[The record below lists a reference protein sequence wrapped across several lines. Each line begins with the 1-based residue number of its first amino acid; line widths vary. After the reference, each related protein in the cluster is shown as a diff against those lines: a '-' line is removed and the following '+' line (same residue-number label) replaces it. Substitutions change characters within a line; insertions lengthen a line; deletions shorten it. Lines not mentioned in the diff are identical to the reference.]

1 MNPSPGCPVV
11 RFDHHA
17 PDFADELW
25 EIYDGLRAARV
36 AYSETYGGFYVLSR
50 YEDVYA
56 AARDDETFS
65 SDREVVLPATGVGR
79 LIPLN
84 ADPPDLQRYRS
95 ALFPYFTQR
104 AAEAME
110 PDIRRFTTT
119 AIDAFISEG
128 RCDLITDLA
137 APVPAMTTLELMG
150 LAPEDWAILAEP
162 LHDLI
167 AYPTN
172 HPNHESARA
181 GVWTIRERFAA
192 EVAARAVEPR
202 DDMVTHLLGLEGDGT
217 LSRDEVV
224 DLLMMVTIGGFDTT
238 MAAIGSALLYLEGH
252 PDERRRLAADP
263 SLLPAAVDEFLRF
276 EAPVQG
282 FARTVTRDIRIGGC
296 PIAVGETVFLLW
308 GSANRDPEAFERPDE
323 MLLDRQPNRHL
334 TFGVGGHR
342 CLGSHLARVEMRVVL
357 SETLRR
363 LGDFTVLHDEV
374 RWPTSVGIL
383 YGRAHIP
390 ATFTPTATGQ
400 ALPERD
406 TSGEHRGSSGGRAR

>member
-1 MNPSPGCPVV
+1 MTGGPGCPVV

-17 PDFADELW
+17 AGFATDLW
-25 EIYDGLRAARV
+25 ETYDDLRRARV

-50 YEDVYA
+50 YQDVWD

-110 PDIRRFTTT
+110 PDIRRFTNTI
-119 AIDAFISEG
+119 IDAFIESG
-128 RCDLITDLA
+128 RCDLITHLA

-150 LAPEDWAILAEP
+150 LPPEDWAILAEP

-167 AYPTN
+167 AYPTD

-181 GVWTIRERFAA
+181 GVWAIRERFAA
-192 EVAARAVEPR
+192 EAAEREAAPR
-202 DDMVTHLLGLEGDGT
+202 DDMVTHLLGLEADGT

-238 MAAIGSALLYLEGH
+238 MAAIGSALLYLEQH
-252 PDERRRLAADP
+252 PDERHRLAADP
-263 SLLPAAVDEFLRF
+263 GLLPAARRRVPALRGPG
-276 EAPVQG
+276 AG
-282 FARTVTRDIRIGGC
+282 FRPHRHPRHPDRRLPDRRRGDGV
-296 PIAVGETVFLLW
+296 PAVG
-308 GSANRDPEAFERPDE
+308 
-323 MLLDRQPNRHL
+323 
-334 TFGVGGHR
+334 
-342 CLGSHLARVEMRVVL
+342 LG
-357 SETLRR
+357 
-363 LGDFTVLHDEV
+363 
-374 RWPTSVGIL
+374 
-383 YGRAHIP
+383 
-390 ATFTPTATGQ
+390 
-400 ALPERD
+400 
-406 TSGEHRGSSGGRAR
+406 

>member
-1 MNPSPGCPVV
+1 MDEPAGCPIVH
-11 RFDHHA
+11 FDHHSTA
-17 PDFADELW
+17 FAHDPW
-25 EIYDGLRAARV
+25 SIYEGLREARV

-50 YEDVYA
+50 YEDVWD

-104 AAEAME
+104 AAEAMA
-110 PDIRRFTTT
+110 PDIERFTTST
-119 AIDAFISEG
+119 IDAFIEEG
-128 RCDLITDLA
+128 RCDLITQLA

-150 LAPEDWAILAEP
+150 LPPEDWAILAEP

-167 AYPTN
+167 AYPTEDPR
-172 HPNHESARA
+172 HDSARA
-181 GVWTIRERFAA
+181 GVWAIRERFAA
-192 EVAARAVEPR
+192 EVAGRAAEPR
-202 DDMVTHLLGLEGDGT
+202 DDMVTHLLGLEGEGT

-238 MAAIGSALLYLEGH
+238 MAAIGSALLYLEQH
-252 PDERRRLAADP
+252 PDERSSLVADP
-263 SLLPAAVDEFLRF
+263 DLLPAAVDEFLRF

-296 PIAVGETVFLLW
+296 PIPAGETVFLLW
-308 GSANRDPEAFERPDE
+308 GSANRDPEAFDRPDE
-323 MLLDRQPNRHL
+323 MVLDRQPNRHL

-357 SETLRR
+357 AETLRR
-363 LGDFTVLHDEV
+363 LGDYSVLHEQV
-374 RWPTSVGIL
+374 AWPNSVGIL

-390 ATFTPTATGQ
+390 ATFTPI
-400 ALPERD
+400 PR
-406 TSGEHRGSSGGRAR
+406 SF

>member
-1 MNPSPGCPVV
+1 MGEPAGCPIV
-11 RFDHHA
+11 RFDHHS
-17 PDFADELW
+17 PEFAGDLW
-25 EIYDGLRAARV
+25 DIYDGLRAARV

-50 YEDVYA
+50 YEDVWA

-104 AAEAME
+104 AAEAMA
-110 PDIRRFTTT
+110 PDIERFTTST
-119 AIDAFISEG
+119 IDAFIEAG

-150 LAPEDWAILAEP
+150 LPPEDWAILAGP

-167 AYPTN
+167 AYPTDDPR
-172 HPNHESARA
+172 HDSARH
-181 GVWTIRERFAA
+181 GVWAIRERFAA
-192 EVAARAVEPR
+192 EVAGRAAEPR
-202 DDMVTHLLGLEGDGT
+202 DDMITHLLGMEAKGT
-217 LSRDEVV
+217 LRRDEVV

-238 MAAIGSALLYLEGH
+238 MAAIGSALLYLEQH
-252 PDERRRLAADP
+252 PDERSRLAADP
-263 SLLPAAVDEFLRF
+263 DLLPAATEEFLRF

-282 FARTVTRDIRIGGC
+282 FARTVTRDITVGGC
-296 PIAVGETVFLLW
+296 PIAAGETVFLLW
-308 GSANRDPEAFERPDE
+308 GSANRDPEAFDRSDQ
-323 MLLDRQPNRHL
+323 MVLDRQPNRHL

-357 SETLRR
+357 AATLRH
-363 LGDFTVLHDEV
+363 LGDYTVLHEQV
-374 RWPTSVGIL
+374 RWPNSVGIL

-390 ATFTPTATGQ
+390 ATFTPTS
-400 ALPERD
+400 R
-406 TSGEHRGSSGGRAR
+406 SF

>member
-1 MNPSPGCPVV
+1 MAEPRGCPVV
-11 RFDHHA
+11 RFDHHS
-17 PDFADELW
+17 PDFARDPW
-25 EIYDGLRAARV
+25 SIYDGLREARM

-50 YEDVYA
+50 YEDVWD

-110 PDIRRFTTT
+110 QDIRRFTTT
-119 AIDAFISEG
+119 TIDAFIESG
-128 RCDLITDLA
+128 HCDLITDLA

-150 LAPEDWAILAEP
+150 LPPDDWAILAGP

-167 AYPTN
+167 AYPTD

-181 GVWTIRERFAA
+181 GVWAIRERFAA
-192 EVAARAVEPR
+192 EVDERAAAPR
-202 DDMVTHLLGLEGDGT
+202 EDMITHLLGLESAGT

-238 MAAIGSALLYLEGH
+238 MAAIGSALLYLDGH
-252 PDERRRLAADP
+252 HDERRRLAADAD
-263 SLLPAAVDEFLRF
+263 LLPAAVDEFLRF

-282 FARTVTRDIRIGGC
+282 FARTVTRDITIGDC
-296 PIAVGETVFLLW
+296 PIAAGETVFLLW
-308 GSANRDPEAFERPDE
+308 GSANRDPEAFDRPDE
-323 MLLDRQPNRHL
+323 MVLDRRPNRHL

-357 SETLRR
+357 AEALRR
-363 LGDFTVLHDEV
+363 LGDYTVLHDEV
-374 RWPTSVGIL
+374 RWPQSVGIL

-390 ATFTPTATGQ
+390 ATFSAAPAT
-400 ALPERD
+400 R
-406 TSGEHRGSSGGRAR
+406 

>member
-1 MNPSPGCPVV
+1 MPEPVGCPVV
-11 RFDHHA
+11 RFDHHS
-17 PDFADELW
+17 PEFADDLW
-25 EIYDGLRAARV
+25 EIYDGLREARV

-50 YEDVYA
+50 YEDVWD

-104 AAEAME
+104 AAEAMA
-110 PDIRRFTTT
+110 PDIERFTTST
-119 AIDAFISEG
+119 IDAFIEEG
-128 RCDLITDLA
+128 RCDLITQLA

-150 LAPEDWAILAEP
+150 LPPEDWAILAEP

-167 AYPTN
+167 AYPTEDPR
-172 HPNHESARA
+172 HDSARA
-181 GVWTIRERFAA
+181 GVWAIRERFAA
-192 EVAARAVEPR
+192 EVAGRAAEPR
-202 DDMVTHLLGLEGDGT
+202 DDMVTHLLGLEGGGT

-238 MAAIGSALLYLEGH
+238 MAAIGSALLYLEQH
-252 PDERRRLAADP
+252 PDERSRLAADP
-263 SLLPAAVDEFLRF
+263 GLLPAAVEEFLRF

-282 FARTVTRDIRIGGC
+282 FARTVTRDIAIGDC
-296 PIAVGETVFLLW
+296 PIAAGETVFLLW
-308 GSANRDPEAFERPDE
+308 GSANRDPEAFGHPDE
-323 MLLDRQPNRHL
+323 MDLDRRPNRHL

-342 CLGSHLARVEMRVVL
+342 CLGAHLARVEMRVVL
-357 SETLRR
+357 AEALQR
-363 LGDFTVLHDEV
+363 LGDFTILHEQV
-374 RWPTSVGIL
+374 RWPNSVGIL

-390 ATFTPTATGQ
+390 VTFTPM
-400 ALPERD
+400 PR
-406 TSGEHRGSSGGRAR
+406 SF

>member
-1 MNPSPGCPVV
+1 MDEPAGCPIVH
-11 RFDHHA
+11 FDHHSTA
-17 PDFADELW
+17 FAHDPGS
-25 EIYDGLRAARV
+25 IYEGLREARV

-50 YEDVYA
+50 YEDVWD

-110 PDIRRFTTT
+110 SEIRRFTTT
-119 AIDAFISEG
+119 TIDAFIEAG

-150 LAPEDWAILAEP
+150 LPPEDWAILAEP
-162 LHDLI
+162 LHNLI
-167 AYPTN
+167 AYPTDDPR
-172 HPNHESARA
+172 HDSARD
-181 GVWTIRERFAA
+181 GVWAIRERFAA
-192 EVAARAVEPR
+192 EVAERAAEPR
-202 DDMVTHLLGLEGDGT
+202 DDMITHLLGLEGEGT
-217 LSRDEVV
+217 LGGDEVV

-238 MAAIGSALLYLEGH
+238 MAAIGSALLYLEQH
-252 PDERRRLAADP
+252 PDERSSLVAGPD
-263 SLLPAAVDEFLRF
+263 LLPAAVDEFLRF

-296 PIAVGETVFLLW
+296 PIPAGETVFLLW
-308 GSANRDPEAFERPDE
+308 GSANRDPEAFDRPDE
-323 MLLDRQPNRHL
+323 MVLDRQPNRHL

-357 SETLRR
+357 AETLRR
-363 LGDFTVLHDEV
+363 LGDYSVLHEQV
-374 RWPTSVGIL
+374 AWPNSVGIL

-390 ATFTPTATGQ
+390 ATFTPI
-400 ALPERD
+400 PR
-406 TSGEHRGSSGGRAR
+406 SF

>member
-1 MNPSPGCPVV
+1 MSASPGCPVV
-11 RFDHHA
+11 RFDHHSA
-17 PDFADELW
+17 DFATDLW
-25 EIYDGLRAARV
+25 GIYDGLRAARV

-104 AAEAME
+104 AAEAMAPE
-110 PDIRRFTTT
+110 IRRFTTT
-119 AIDAFISEG
+119 TIDAFIEAG

-150 LAPEDWAILAEP
+150 LPPEDWAILAEP

-167 AYPTN
+167 AYPTDD
-172 HPNHESARA
+172 PRHESARA
-181 GVWTIRERFAA
+181 GTWAIRERFAA
-192 EVAARAVEPR
+192 EVAGRAAEPR
-202 DDMVTHLLGLEGDGT
+202 DDMMSHLLGLEGEGT

-238 MAAIGSALLYLEGH
+238 MAAIGSALLYLERH
-252 PDERRRLAADP
+252 PDERRRLAADA

-282 FARTVTRDIRIGGC
+282 FARTVTRDIQIGGC
-296 PIAVGETVFLLW
+296 PIPAGETVFLLW
-308 GSANRDPEAFERPDE
+308 GSANRDPEAFESPADVV
-323 MLLDRQPNRHL
+323 LDRRPNRHL

-357 SETLRR
+357 AEALNR
-363 LGDFTVLHDEV
+363 LGDYTVLHAEV
-374 RWPTSVGIL
+374 RWPRSVGIL

-390 ATFTPTATGQ
+390 ATFAP
-400 ALPERD
+400 AL
-406 TSGEHRGSSGGRAR
+406 

>member
-65 SDREVVLPATGVGR
+65 SDREVVLPATRVGR

-296 PIAVGETVFLLW
+296 PIAAGETVFLLW

-406 TSGEHRGSSGGRAR
+406 T

>member
-1 MNPSPGCPVV
+1 MSASSGCPVV
-11 RFDHHA
+11 RFDHHSA
-17 PDFADELW
+17 DFATDLW
-25 EIYDGLRAARV
+25 GIYEGLRAARV

-104 AAEAME
+104 AAEAMAPE
-110 PDIRRFTTT
+110 IRRFTTT
-119 AIDAFISEG
+119 TIDAFIEAG

-150 LAPEDWAILAEP
+150 LPPEDWAILAEP

-167 AYPTN
+167 AYPIDD
-172 HPNHESARA
+172 PRHESARA
-181 GVWTIRERFAA
+181 GVWAIRERFAA
-192 EVAARAVEPR
+192 EVAGRAAEPR
-202 DDMVTHLLGLEGDGT
+202 DDMMTHLLGLERAGT

-238 MAAIGSALLYLEGH
+238 MAAIGSALLYLERH
-252 PDERRRLAADP
+252 PDERRRLAADA

-282 FARTVTRDIRIGGC
+282 FARTVTRDIQIGGC
-296 PIAVGETVFLLW
+296 PIPAGETVFLLW
-308 GSANRDPEAFERPDE
+308 GSANRDPEAFESPADVV
-323 MLLDRQPNRHL
+323 LDRRPNRHL

-342 CLGSHLARVEMRVVL
+342 CLGSHLARVEMQVVL
-357 SETLRR
+357 GETLRR
-363 LGDFTVLHDEV
+363 LGDYTVLHAEV
-374 RWPTSVGIL
+374 RWPRSVGIL

-390 ATFTPTATGQ
+390 ATFAP
-400 ALPERD
+400 AL
-406 TSGEHRGSSGGRAR
+406 

>member
-1 MNPSPGCPVV
+1 MGEPTGCPVV
-11 RFDHHA
+11 RFDHHST
-17 PDFADELW
+17 DFASDPW
-25 EIYDGLRAARV
+25 SIYDDLREARV

-50 YEDVYA
+50 YEDVWA

-84 ADPPDLQRYRS
+84 ADPPDLQRHRS

-110 PDIRRFTTT
+110 ADIRRFTTT
-119 AIDAFISEG
+119 TINAFIEAG

-150 LAPEDWAILAEP
+150 LPPEDWAILAGP

-167 AYPTN
+167 AYPTD
-172 HPNHESARA
+172 HPNHESARD
-181 GVWTIRERFAA
+181 GVWAIRERFAA
-192 EVAARAVEPR
+192 EVAERATDPR
-202 DDMVTHLLGLEGDGT
+202 DDMITHLLGLEAEGI
-217 LSRDEVV
+217 LSRTEVV

-238 MAAIGSALLYLEGH
+238 MAAIGSALLYLDQH

-263 SLLPAAVDEFLRF
+263 GLLPPAVDEFLRF

-282 FARTVTRDIRIGGC
+282 FARTVTRDIEIGGC
-296 PIAVGETVFLLW
+296 PIAAGETVFLLW
-308 GSANRDPEAFERPDE
+308 GSANRDPEAFDRADE
-323 MLLDRQPNRHL
+323 MVLDRHPNRHL

-342 CLGSHLARVEMRVVL
+342 CLGAHLARVEMRVVL
-357 SETLRR
+357 EEALRR
-363 LGDFTVLHDEV
+363 LGDYSIVGEEV
-374 RWPTSVGIL
+374 RWPQSVGIL
-383 YGRAHIP
+383 YGRANIP
-390 ATFTPTATGQ
+390 ATFAPASPTSAAG
-400 ALPERD
+400 
-406 TSGEHRGSSGGRAR
+406 

>member
-1 MNPSPGCPVV
+1 M
-11 RFDHHA
+11 
-17 PDFADELW
+17 
-25 EIYDGLRAARV
+25 

-50 YEDVYA
+50 YEDVWD

-110 PDIRRFTTT
+110 PDIRRFTATT
-119 AIDAFISEG
+119 IDAFIGSG

-150 LAPEDWAILAEP
+150 LPPEDWAILAEP

-167 AYPTN
+167 SYPTDD
-172 HPNHESARA
+172 PRHESARE
-181 GVWTIRERFAA
+181 GVWAIRERFAA
-192 EVAARAVEPR
+192 EAAERETAPR
-202 DDMVTHLLGLEGDGT
+202 DDMVTHLLGLEAAGT
-217 LSRDEVV
+217 LSRTEIV

-238 MAAIGSALLYLEGH
+238 MAAIGSALLYLERH
-252 PDERRRLAADP
+252 PDERHRLVADP
-263 SLLPAAVDEFLRF
+263 ALLPAAVDEFLRF

-282 FARTVTRDIRIGGC
+282 FARTVTRDIEIGGC
-296 PIAVGETVFLLW
+296 PIAAGETVFLLW
-308 GSANRDPEAFERPDE
+308 GSANRDPEAFERADE
-323 MLLDRQPNRHL
+323 MVLDRQPNRHV

-357 SETLRR
+357 AEALRR
-363 LGDFTVLHDEV
+363 LGDYSIDHDAL
-374 RWPTSVGIL
+374 RWPQSVGIL

-390 ATFTPTATGQ
+390 ATFAPA
-400 ALPERD
+400 APRP
-406 TSGEHRGSSGGRAR
+406 

>member
-1 MNPSPGCPVV
+1 MSESRGCPVV
-11 RFDHHA
+11 RFDHHSA
-17 PDFADELW
+17 DFAHDPW
-25 EIYDGLRAARV
+25 SVYDGLRAARV

-50 YEDVYA
+50 YEDVWA

-104 AAEAME
+104 AAEAMA

-119 AIDAFISEG
+119 IIDAFIEAG

-150 LAPEDWAILAEP
+150 LPPGDWAILAEP

-167 AYPTN
+167 AYPTD
-172 HPNHESARA
+172 HPNHESARD
-181 GVWTIRERFAA
+181 GVWAIRERFAA
-192 EVAARAVEPR
+192 EVAERVADPR
-202 DDMVTHLLGLEGDGT
+202 DDMVTHLLGLEGEGT
-217 LSRDEVV
+217 LSRNEVV

-238 MAAIGSALLYLEGH
+238 MAAIGSALLYLEQH
-252 PDERRRLAADP
+252 PDERRRLAAD
-263 SLLPAAVDEFLRF
+263 SDLLPAAVDEFLRF

-282 FARTVTRDIRIGGC
+282 FARTVTRDIKIGGC
-296 PIAVGETVFLLW
+296 PIPAGETVFLLW
-308 GSANRDPEAFERPDE
+308 GSANRDPEVFDRADE
-323 MLLDRQPNRHL
+323 MLLDRQPNRNL

-342 CLGSHLARVEMRVVL
+342 CLGVHLARVEMRVVL
-357 SETLRR
+357 EETLRR
-363 LGDFTVLHDEV
+363 LGDYSVSHDEV
-374 RWPTSVGIL
+374 RWPRSVGIL

-390 ATFTPTATGQ
+390 ATFTPTAP
-400 ALPERD
+400 L
-406 TSGEHRGSSGGRAR
+406 S

>member
-1 MNPSPGCPVV
+1 MIEPTGCPVV
-11 RFDHHA
+11 GFDHHA

-25 EIYDGLRAARV
+25 EIYDGLREARV
-36 AYSETYGGFYVLSR
+36 AYSETYGGFYLLAR

-104 AAEAME
+104 AAEAMA
-110 PDIRRFTTT
+110 PGIRRFTTT
-119 AIDAFISEG
+119 AIDAFIEAG
-128 RCDLITDLA
+128 RCDLITQLA

-150 LAPEDWAILAEP
+150 LPPEDWAILAEP

-167 AYPTN
+167 AYPTD
-172 HPNHESARA
+172 HPGHESARA
-181 GVWTIRERFAA
+181 GVWAIRERFAA
-192 EVAARAVEPR
+192 EVAARAIEPR
-202 DDMVTHLLGLEGDGT
+202 EDMVTHLLGLEGEGT

-238 MAAIGSALLYLEGH
+238 MAAIGSALLYLEQH

-263 SLLPAAVDEFLRF
+263 GLLPAAVDEFLRF

-282 FARTVTRDIRIGGC
+282 FARTVTRDIEIGGC
-296 PIAVGETVFLLW
+296 AIAAGETVFLLW
-308 GSANRDPEAFERPDE
+308 GSANRDPEAFERSGE
-323 MLLDRQPNRHL
+323 MVLDRQPNRHL

-357 SETLRR
+357 AEALQR
-363 LGDFTVLHDEV
+363 LGDYTILHDEV
-374 RWPTSVGIL
+374 RWPQSVGIL
-383 YGRAHIP
+383 YGRAHMP
-390 ATFTPTATGQ
+390 ATFSPA
-400 ALPERD
+400 P
-406 TSGEHRGSSGGRAR
+406 

>member
-1 MNPSPGCPVV
+1 MAEPAGCPVV
-11 RFDHHA
+11 RFDHHSG
-17 PDFADELW
+17 DFARDPW
-25 EIYDGLRAARV
+25 SIYEGLRSARV

-110 PDIRRFTTT
+110 PDIRRFTTKT
-119 AIDAFISEG
+119 IDAFIGAG
-128 RCDLITDLA
+128 RCDLVTDLA

-150 LAPEDWAILAEP
+150 LPPEDWAIVAEP
-162 LHDLI
+162 LHDHI
-167 AYPTN
+167 AYPTG
-172 HPNHESARA
+172 HPIHESARE
-181 GVWTIRERFAA
+181 GVWAIRQRFAG
-192 EVAARAVEPR
+192 EVAERAIEPR
-202 DDMVTHLLGLEGDGT
+202 DDMITHLLGLEGEGT

-224 DLLMMVTIGGFDTT
+224 DLLMMVTLGGFDTT
-238 MAAIGSALLYLEGH
+238 MAAIGSALLYLSQH

-263 SLLPAAVDEFLRF
+263 DLLPPAVDEFLRF

-282 FARTVTRDIRIGGC
+282 FARTVTRDIEIGGC
-296 PIAVGETVFLLW
+296 PIPAGETVFLLW
-308 GSANRDPEAFERPDE
+308 GSANRDPETFDRPDE
-323 MLLDRQPNRHL
+323 MILDRQPNRHL

-357 SETLRR
+357 AEALQR
-363 LGDFTVLHDEV
+363 LGDYTILHDEV
-374 RWPTSVGIL
+374 RWPQSVGIL

-390 ATFTPTATGQ
+390 ATFTPA
-400 ALPERD
+400 APP
-406 TSGEHRGSSGGRAR
+406 S

>member
-17 PDFADELW
+17 PDCADELW

-65 SDREVVLPATGVGR
+65 SDREVVLPATRVGR

-296 PIAVGETVFLLW
+296 PIAAGETVFLLW

>member
-1 MNPSPGCPVV
+1 MAEPAGCPVV

-17 PDFADELW
+17 PGFADDLW
-25 EIYDGLRAARV
+25 AIYEGLREARV

-50 YEDVYA
+50 YEDVWD

-104 AAEAME
+104 AAEAMA

-119 AIDAFISEG
+119 TIDAFIEAG

-150 LAPEDWAILAEP
+150 LPPEDWAILAEP
-162 LHDLI
+162 LHHLI
-167 AYPTN
+167 AYPTD
-172 HPNHESARA
+172 HPNHESARE
-181 GVWTIRERFAA
+181 GVWAIRERFAA
-192 EVAARAVEPR
+192 EVAERVTEPR
-202 DDMVTHLLGLEGDGT
+202 DDMITHLLGLEADGT
-217 LSRDEVV
+217 LSRGEIV

-238 MAAIGSALLYLEGH
+238 MAAIGSALLYLERH
-252 PDERRRLAADP
+252 PTERRQLLVDP
-263 SLLPAAVDEFLRF
+263 DLLPEAVDEFLRF

-282 FARTVTRDIRIGGC
+282 FARTVTRDIWIGEC
-296 PIAVGETVFLLW
+296 PIAAGETVFLLW
-308 GSANRDPEAFERPDE
+308 GSANRDPEAFENPDE
-323 MLLDRQPNRHL
+323 MLLNRRPNRHL

-357 SETLRR
+357 AEVLRR
-363 LGDFTVLHDEV
+363 LGDYTVLTEQV
-374 RWPTSVGIL
+374 RWPRSVGIL

-390 ATFTPTATGQ
+390 ATFAPSPA
-400 ALPERD
+400 
-406 TSGEHRGSSGGRAR
+406 SF

>member
-1 MNPSPGCPVV
+1 MIEPPGCSVV
-11 RFDHHA
+11 AFDHHS
-17 PDFADELW
+17 PDFARDPW
-25 EIYDGLRAARV
+25 SIYDGLREARV

-50 YEDVYA
+50 YEDVWD

-95 ALFPYFTQR
+95 TLFPYFTQR

-110 PDIRRFTTT
+110 PDIRRFTNTI
-119 AIDAFISEG
+119 IDAFIDLG

-167 AYPTN
+167 AYPTD
-172 HPNHESARA
+172 HPNHDSARD
-181 GVWTIRERFAA
+181 GVWAIRERFAA
-192 EVAARAVEPR
+192 EVAERVTAPR
-202 DDMVTHLLGLEGDGT
+202 DDMITHLLGLEGEGT

-238 MAAIGSALLYLEGH
+238 MAAIGSALLYLDRH
-252 PDERRRLAADP
+252 PDERTRLVARPD
-263 SLLPAAVDEFLRF
+263 LLPAAVDEFLRF

-296 PIAVGETVFLLW
+296 PIAAGETVFLLW
-308 GSANRDPEAFERPDE
+308 GSANRDPEAFDRPDE
-323 MLLDRQPNRHL
+323 MVLDRRPNRHL

-342 CLGSHLARVEMRVVL
+342 CLGAHLARVEMRVVL
-357 SETLRR
+357 EETLAR
-363 LGDFTVLHDEV
+363 LGDYTIRRDEV
-374 RWPTSVGIL
+374 AWPASVGIL

-390 ATFTPTATGQ
+390 ATFTATSAG
-400 ALPERD
+400 
-406 TSGEHRGSSGGRAR
+406 

>member
-1 MNPSPGCPVV
+1 MGEPAGCPVV

-25 EIYDGLRAARV
+25 DIYEGLRAARV
-36 AYSETYGGFYVLSR
+36 AFSETYGGFYVLSR

-104 AAEAME
+104 AAEAMAPE
-110 PDIRRFTTT
+110 IRRFTATT
-119 AIDAFISEG
+119 IDAFIEAG

-150 LAPEDWAILAEP
+150 LPPQDWAILAEP

-167 AYPTN
+167 AYPTD

-181 GVWTIRERFAA
+181 GVWAIRERFAA
-192 EVAARAVEPR
+192 EAAERAAQPR
-202 DDMVTHLLGLEGDGT
+202 DDMITHLLGLEGEGT

-238 MAAIGSALLYLEGH
+238 MAAIGSALLYLEQH
-252 PDERRRLAADP
+252 PDDRRRLATDA

-282 FARTVTRDIRIGGC
+282 FARTVTRDVTIGGC
-296 PIAVGETVFLLW
+296 PIAAGETVFLLW
-308 GSANRDPEAFERPDE
+308 GSANRDPEVFDRPGAMVLERH
-323 MLLDRQPNRHL
+323 PNRHL

-357 SETLRR
+357 AEALQR
-363 LGDFTVLHDEV
+363 LGDYSIIHAEV
-374 RWPTSVGIL
+374 RWPQSVGIL

-390 ATFTPTATGQ
+390 ASFTPA
-400 ALPERD
+400 APLP
-406 TSGEHRGSSGGRAR
+406 

>member
-1 MNPSPGCPVV
+1 MSESRGCPVV
-11 RFDHHA
+11 RFDHHSA
-17 PDFADELW
+17 DFAHDPW
-25 EIYDGLRAARV
+25 SVYDGLRAARV

-50 YEDVYA
+50 YEDVWA

-104 AAEAME
+104 AAEAMA

-119 AIDAFISEG
+119 IIDAFIEAG

-150 LAPEDWAILAEP
+150 LPPGDWAILAEP

-167 AYPTN
+167 AYPTD
-172 HPNHESARA
+172 HPNHESARD
-181 GVWTIRERFAA
+181 GVWAIRERFAA
-192 EVAARAVEPR
+192 EVAERVADPR
-202 DDMVTHLLGLEGDGT
+202 DDMVTHLLGLEGEGEGT
-217 LSRDEVV
+217 LSRNEVV

-238 MAAIGSALLYLEGH
+238 MAAIGSALLYLDQH
-252 PDERRRLAADP
+252 HDERRRLAAD
-263 SLLPAAVDEFLRF
+263 SDLLPAAVDEFLRF

-282 FARTVTRDIRIGGC
+282 FARTVTRDIKIGGC
-296 PIAVGETVFLLW
+296 PIPAGETVFLLW
-308 GSANRDPEAFERPDE
+308 GSANRDPEVFDRADE
-323 MLLDRQPNRHL
+323 MLLDRQPNRNL

-342 CLGSHLARVEMRVVL
+342 CLGVHLARVEMRVVL
-357 SETLRR
+357 EETLRR
-363 LGDFTVLHDEV
+363 LGDYSVSHDEV
-374 RWPTSVGIL
+374 RWPRSVGIL

-390 ATFTPTATGQ
+390 ATFTPTAP
-400 ALPERD
+400 L
-406 TSGEHRGSSGGRAR
+406 S

>member
-1 MNPSPGCPVV
+1 MNAPPGCPVV

-17 PDFADELW
+17 AAFARDPW
-25 EIYDGLRAARV
+25 SVYADLRAARV

-50 YEDVYA
+50 YSDVWD

-104 AAEAME
+104 AAEAMAG
-110 PDIRRFTTT
+110 DIRRFTAAT
-119 AIDAFISEG
+119 IDAFIESG
-128 RCDLITDLA
+128 HCDLICDLA

-150 LAPEDWAILAEP
+150 LAPEDWAVLAEP

-167 AYPTN
+167 AYPTE

-181 GVWTIRERFAA
+181 GVWAIRERFAA
-192 EVAARAVEPR
+192 EAAARAVAPR
-202 DDMVTHLLGLEGDGT
+202 DDMVTHLLGLEADGT

-238 MAAIGSALLYLEGH
+238 MAAIGSALLYLERH
-252 PDERRRLAADP
+252 PDERRRLAAEP
-263 SLLPAAVDEFLRF
+263 ALLPAAVDEFLRF

-282 FARTVTRDIRIGGC
+282 FARTVTRDIEIGGC
-296 PIAVGETVFLLW
+296 PIPAGETVFLLW
-308 GSANRDPEAFERPDE
+308 GSANRDPEAFERPDDV
-323 MLLDRQPNRHL
+323 LLDRRPNRHL

-342 CLGSHLARVEMRVVL
+342 CLGAHLARVEMRVVL
-357 SETLRR
+357 AEALRR
-363 LGDFTVLHDEV
+363 LGDYTIDAEGV
-374 RWPTSVGIL
+374 RWPASVGIL

-390 ATFTPTATGQ
+390 ATFTPAPQ
-400 ALPERD
+400 ERDALPPPIAGN
-406 TSGEHRGSSGGRAR
+406 TAR

>member
-1 MNPSPGCPVV
+1 MTGAPGCPVV
-11 RFDHHA
+11 RFDHHHA
-17 PDFADELW
+17 DFADDLW
-25 EIYDGLRAARV
+25 EIYEGLRRARV
-36 AYSETYGGFYVLSR
+36 TYSETYGGFYVLAR
-50 YEDVYA
+50 HEDVWA

-110 PDIRRFTTT
+110 PEIRRFTTT
-119 AIDAFISEG
+119 TIDAFIDAG

-150 LAPEDWAILAEP
+150 LPPEDWAILAEP

-167 AYPTN
+167 AYPTDD
-172 HPNHESARA
+172 PRHESARLGTWA
-181 GVWTIRERFAA
+181 IRERFAA
-192 EVAARAVEPR
+192 EVAERAAAPR
-202 DDMVTHLLGLEGDGT
+202 EDMLTHLLGLESDGT

-238 MAAIGSALLYLEGH
+238 MAAIGSALLYLDGH
-252 PDERRRLAADP
+252 HDER
-263 SLLPAAVDEFLRF
+263 LPPAVDEFLRF

-282 FARTVTRDIRIGGC
+282 FARTVTRDVTVGGC
-296 PIAVGETVFLLW
+296 PIPAGETVFLLW
-308 GSANRDPEAFERPDE
+308 GSANRDPEAFDRPDE
-323 MLLDRQPNRHL
+323 MVLDRRPNRHL

-342 CLGSHLARVEMRVVL
+342 CLGAHLARVEMRVVL
-357 SETLRR
+357 AETLRR
-363 LGDFTVLHDEV
+363 LGDYAVRHDEV
-374 RWPTSVGIL
+374 RWPRSVGIL
-383 YGRAHIP
+383 YGRSHIP
-390 ATFTPTATGQ
+390 ATFTPAAPGP
-400 ALPERD
+400 ASEPRKN
-406 TSGEHRGSSGGRAR
+406 

>member
-1 MNPSPGCPVV
+1 MSVSPGCPVV
-11 RFDHHA
+11 RFDHHSA
-17 PDFADELW
+17 GFATDLWDTYGEL
-25 EIYDGLRAARV
+25 RPARV
-36 AYSETYGGFYVLSR
+36 VYSDTYGGFYVLSR

-104 AAEAME
+104 AAEEMAPE
-110 PDIRRFTTT
+110 IRRFTTET
-119 AIDAFISEG
+119 IDSFIETG

-150 LAPEDWAILAEP
+150 LPPEDWAILAEP

-167 AYPTN
+167 AYPTDDPR
-172 HPNHESARA
+172 HAAARE
-181 GVWTIRERFAA
+181 GVWAIRRRFDG

-202 DDMVTHLLGLEGDGT
+202 DDMITHLLGLVAEGT
-217 LSRDEVV
+217 LGRNEVV

-238 MAAIGSALLYLEGH
+238 MAAIGSALLYLERH
-252 PDERRRLAADP
+252 PAERRRLAAEP
-263 SLLPAAVDEFLRF
+263 ELLPPAVDEFLRF

-282 FARTVTRDIRIGGC
+282 FARTVTRDIRIGEC
-296 PIAVGETVFLLW
+296 PIAAGETVFLLW
-308 GSANRDPEAFERPDE
+308 GSANRDPEAFDRPDE
-323 MLLDRQPNRHL
+323 MVLDRRPNRHL

-342 CLGSHLARVEMRVVL
+342 CLGAHLARVEMRVVL
-357 SETLRR
+357 EECLRR
-363 LGDFTVLHDEV
+363 LENYTVTHDEV
-374 RWPTSVGIL
+374 CWPRSVGIL

-390 ATFTPTATGQ
+390 ATFTPA
-400 ALPERD
+400 PRRF
-406 TSGEHRGSSGGRAR
+406 RGAN

>member
-1 MNPSPGCPVV
+1 MGEPAGCPAV

-17 PDFADELW
+17 PEFADELW
-25 EIYDGLRAARV
+25 KTYDGLRAARV
-36 AYSETYGGFYVLSR
+36 AYSETYGGFYVLAR

-104 AAEAME
+104 AAEAMA
-110 PDIRRFTTT
+110 PDIRRFTAAT
-119 AIDAFISEG
+119 IDAFIEAG
-128 RCDLITDLA
+128 RCDLITQLA
-137 APVPAMTTLELMG
+137 APVPAMTTLELIG
-150 LAPEDWAILAEP
+150 LPPEDWAILAEP

-167 AYPTN
+167 AYPID

-181 GVWTIRERFAA
+181 GVWAVRERFAA
-192 EVAARAVEPR
+192 EAAERAVAPR
-202 DDMVTHLLGLEGDGT
+202 DDMITHLLGLEADGK

-238 MAAIGSALLYLEGH
+238 MAAIGSALLYLERY
-252 PDERRRLAADP
+252 PEERRRLAAAP
-263 SLLPAAVDEFLRF
+263 ALLPTAVDEFLRF

-282 FARTVTRDIRIGGC
+282 FARTVTRDIEIGGC
-296 PIAVGETVFLLW
+296 PIAAGETVFLLW
-308 GSANRDPEAFERPDE
+308 GSANRDPEAFERPAE
-323 MLLDRQPNRHL
+323 MVLDRQPNRHL

-357 SETLRR
+357 AEALRR
-363 LGDFTVLHDEV
+363 LGDYTVLHDEV
-374 RWPTSVGIL
+374 RWPQSVGIL

-390 ATFTPTATGQ
+390 ARFAPSSQ
-400 ALPERD
+400 QRD
-406 TSGEHRGSSGGRAR
+406 GPPPPAAGRAEG

>member
-1 MNPSPGCPVV
+1 MSASPGCPVV
-11 RFDHHA
+11 RFDHHSA
-17 PDFADELW
+17 DFATDLW
-25 EIYDGLRAARV
+25 GIYDGLREARV

-104 AAEAME
+104 AAEAMAPE
-110 PDIRRFTTT
+110 IRRFTTT
-119 AIDAFISEG
+119 TIDAFIEAG

-150 LAPEDWAILAEP
+150 LPPEDWAILAEP

-167 AYPTN
+167 AYPTDD
-172 HPNHESARA
+172 PRHESARD
-181 GVWTIRERFAA
+181 GVWAIRERFAA
-192 EVAARAVEPR
+192 EVAGRAAEPR
-202 DDMVTHLLGLEGDGT
+202 DDMMTHLLGLERAGT

-238 MAAIGSALLYLEGH
+238 MAAIGSALLYLERH
-252 PDERRRLAADP
+252 PDERRRLAADA

-282 FARTVTRDIRIGGC
+282 FARTVTRDIEIGGC
-296 PIAVGETVFLLW
+296 PIPAGETVFLLW
-308 GSANRDPEAFERPDE
+308 GSANRDPEAFESPAD
-323 MLLDRQPNRHL
+323 MVLGRQPNRHL

-357 SETLRR
+357 AEALNR
-363 LGDFTVLHDEV
+363 LGDYTVLHAEV
-374 RWPTSVGIL
+374 RWPRSVGIL
-383 YGRAHIP
+383 YGRARIP
-390 ATFTPTATGQ
+390 ATFAP
-400 ALPERD
+400 AL
-406 TSGEHRGSSGGRAR
+406 